1 METLIV
7 KQIDFKYNELGTCEH
22 NELRRDMSC
31 YRGEELGQMVLA
43 NLDKYVVVAE
53 VQGEKLEDAYRLTNS
68 IETSWYKNED
78 PIIDVKVTE
87 GTRSTSIGDIIEKDG
102 VMFMVDSYG
111 YLNLD
116 ELLGRTI

>member
-68 IETSWYKNED
+68 IETSWYENED